1 MVIVI
6 QKKKKHSLFQSI
18 SEATSE
24 GSSFRSISPSAGMR
38 KVSPYKY
45 LTLNQAASL
54 CGMSVYNFYA
64 KLVESKVMY
73 GFRFPGET
81 IFIHP
86 DSVVKCARVSGR
98 RICKQTADQL
108 GRQAEKLMLDKEA
121 A

>member
-6 QKKKKHSLFQSI
+6 RKKKTHSL
-18 SEATSE
+18 
-24 GSSFRSISPSAGMR
+24 FRSISEISPEKNLR

-81 IFIHP
+81 IFVHP
-86 DSVVKCARVSGR
+86 DSVVKCARVAGR

-108 GRQAEKLMLDKEA
+108 GRQAEKLMLQDKA

>member
-6 QKKKKHSLFQSI
+6 RKKKTHSLFQSI
-18 SEATSE
+18 SELGHSE
-24 GSSFRSISPSAGMR
+24 FPIR

-73 GFRFPGET
+73 GFRFSGET
-81 IFIHP
+81 IFVHP
-86 DSVVKCARVSGR
+86 DSVVKCARVAGR
-98 RICKQTADQL
+98 RICKHTADQL
-108 GRQAEKLMLDKEA
+108 GRQAEKLLLDKEA